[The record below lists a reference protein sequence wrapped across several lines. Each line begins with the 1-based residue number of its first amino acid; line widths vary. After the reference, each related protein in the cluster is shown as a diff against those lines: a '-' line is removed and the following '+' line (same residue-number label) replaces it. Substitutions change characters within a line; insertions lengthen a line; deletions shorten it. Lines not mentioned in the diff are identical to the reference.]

1 MKHPPATGTRIDW
14 LRVILSLFA
23 CAGILAASVGAVVW
37 INRTEPVA
45 QTINA
50 KRKSAALVETITLQ
64 RGTYRPKITVL
75 GTVQAAREVD
85 LSPRVSGQVVEM
97 SQEFIPGGIV
107 KQGTVLLKIDRADF
121 ENALL
126 ISKSELEQVQASLDI
141 ESGRQSLARK
151 ELAMLEGT
159 IEATNR
165 ALVLRQPQIAS
176 IRAEVKAAEAAVQ
189 RAQLDLDRTEVVA
202 PFDAQILTRSVNVG
216 SQVSTGDE
224 LGRLVGIDEY
234 WISAAVPVR
243 SLRWINFGKPPTDTS
258 QDLPRSR
265 VDAERETAADDDAE
279 EQKPHFKKEQPRH
292 PTREGSQVTIRDADA
307 WGPDAHRT
315 GTVSRMIGALD
326 EQTRLARVLITV
338 PDPLANSSDAPP
350 LILGSLIDVEIE
362 GRTIQDVIRLP
373 RDYLRDG
380 DTVWVME
387 DNQLRIHE
395 ADVFFR
401 DAQFVYIRDGIDDGD
416 EVITTTLATVADGVN
431 LRKVEG
437 KPDEESFA
445 DEEDDAD
452 ANEETATDQASEEA
466 TLDED
471 SVDAETID

>member
-1 MKHPPATGTRIDW
+1 MKHSPATGTRIDW

-50 KRKSAALVETITLQ
+50 KRKSAALVETITLE
-64 RGTYRPKITVL
+64 RGTYRPQITVL

-97 SQEFIPGGIV
+97 SPEFIPGGIV
-107 KQGTVLLKIDRADF
+107 EQGTVLLKIDRADF

-126 ISKSELEQVQASLDI
+126 ISKSELEQVQASLEI
-141 ESGRQSLARK
+141 ESGRQSLAQK
-151 ELAMLEGT
+151 ELTMLEGT
-159 IEATNR
+159 IDATNR

-176 IRAEVKAAEAAVQ
+176 IRAEVKAAEAAVR

-216 SQVSTGDE
+216 SQVSPGDQ

-243 SLRWINFGKPPTDTS
+243 SLRWIDFGRTPTGASEHPSRSGVSPRLARPNGTIAETPDPP
-258 QDLPRSR
+258 
-265 VDAERETAADDDAE
+265 
-279 EQKPHFKKEQPRH
+279 FKKTKLRDSKK
-292 PTREGSQVTIRDADA
+292 TGSQVTIRDEDA
-307 WGPDAHRT
+307 WGADAYRT

-338 PDPLANSSDAPP
+338 PDPLANLSDAPP
-350 LILGSLIDVEIE
+350 LILGSLVNVEIE
-362 GRTIQDVIRLP
+362 GRAINDVVRLP
-373 RDYLRDG
+373 RNYLRDG
-380 DTVWVME
+380 DTVWLME
-387 DNQLRIHE
+387 DNQLRIQE
-395 ADVFFR
+395 TVVVFR
-401 DAQFVYIRDGIDDGD
+401 DAQFVYIREGVDDGD

-431 LRKVEG
+431 LRRIEDE
-437 KPDEESFA
+437 PDEEASVSQ
-445 DEEDDAD
+445 EED
-452 ANEETATDQASEEA
+452 TVQSSEEP
-466 TLDED
+466 TSDED
-471 SVDAETID
+471 SVDGETVD